1 MMGQKP
7 HFTTRSGLNRQ
18 TIGLFYLPLIMAVVF
33 IGASYWSAVGLVASV
48 LLSLY
53 IASSIPNKVELFS
66 YRIDVHYMFQMK
78 SFELKEIQ
86 AIYLS
91 KTKKG
96 APIISLAATHRK
108 GVKVIP
114 INPKKGDHDAIIQ
127 HFADLHIKIVRD

>member
-53 IASSIPNKVELFS
+53 IANSIPNKVDVFS
-66 YRIDVHYMFQMK
+66 DRIDVHYMFSKK
-78 SFELKEIQ
+78 SFTVEQIQ

-91 KTKKG
+91 KTIKG
-96 APIISLAATHRK
+96 VPVVSLAATNRK
-108 GVKVIP
+108 GIKVIP
-114 INPKKGDHDAIIQ
+114 INPKKGERESIIQ
-127 HFADLHIKIVRD
+127 HFSDLHIKIVRD

>member
-1 MMGQKP
+1 MGQKP

-66 YRIDVHYMFQMK
+66 DRIDVHYMFQMK
-78 SFELKEIQ
+78 SFLLM
-86 AIYLS
+86 A
-91 KTKKG
+91 
-96 APIISLAATHRK
+96 
-108 GVKVIP
+108 VIALNMEKS
-114 INPKKGDHDAIIQ
+114 I
-127 HFADLHIKIVRD
+127 